1 MLRRRPLALQRLAAT
16 AGFALLAAAVSAQAP
31 PGPIQ
36 TDPSARQQPAKAPE
50 SPQEP
55 IRVRVELVSTPVT
68 VRTATGELVLDLTR
82 DQFRVFDNGVE
93 QQIEDFELGGDP
105 ISAVFVFETS
115 SRVEPLLPAVRKA
128 AVLFTQVV
136 LGQSGEAAILA
147 FDDRVELLLDFHS
160 DHERIE
166 RVISQLPVG
175 TSGARMQDALSR
187 AVGMLRNRPPDRR
200 RVILLV
206 SEAVDRGSETPLG
219 VILREAQL
227 NQITVYAVGLSTAA
241 ALLRAEP
248 QSAANSPYPPGTF
261 PRPPLPGTVQTP
273 TTEQHRAGQID
284 LLSAIA
290 LLVQMGSNAIGKNAH
305 ELLAAGTGGLYVSTF
320 RDRAIE
326 QAVSEIGGELHAQ
339 YTLTYRPKDVSP
351 SGYHEIRVEVT
362 RPNLTVRAR
371 PGYYLP
377 PPEQPSGK

>member
-1 MLRRRPLALQRLAAT
+1 MLSTHQPGWRL
-16 AGFALLAAAVSAQAP
+16 FAAAACFVVLAGAVPAQAP

-36 TDPSARQQPAKAPE
+36 TDPSSRQQPAKAPE
-50 SPQEP
+50 PPQEP

-68 VRTATGELVLDLTR
+68 VRNTAGELVLDLTR

-128 AVLFTQVV
+128 AVLFSQVV
-136 LGQSGEAAILA
+136 LGQFGEAAILA

-166 RVISQLPVG
+166 QVISRLPVG

-227 NQITVYAVGLSTAA
+227 NQITIYAVGLSTAA

-248 QSAANSPYPPGTF
+248 QSATHSPYPPGTF

-273 TTEQHRAGQID
+273 TTEQQRAGQID

-290 LLVQMGSNAIGKNAH
+290 LLVQMGSNAIGKNSH
-305 ELLAAGTGGLYVSTF
+305 ELLATGTGGLYVSTF
-320 RDRAIE
+320 RERAIE
-326 QAVSEIGGELHAQ
+326 QAISEIGGELHAQ

-351 SGYHEIRVEVT
+351 TGYHEIRVEVT

-377 PPEQPSGK
+377 PPERPPEK